1 MGQIIGRT
9 AKPDACN
16 LRSLSSF
23 GTPAAGQHILVSTD
37 NSAMQNGQGNFDA
50 YVVGDGT
57 TAAAALPLH
66 KINAD
71 IFAILDGKV
80 DKVIEVWSEKSGN
93 MKDLITAGNGFQNA
107 NGVVANPADTNWFT
121 TDYVEVKQGSTIT
134 VQSLGGQGTAVMT
147 VGFFDENHSC
157 IVADSLCQYISSSVS
172 VVVSNPLIKYV
183 RFSGNAA
190 TYNTGQAK
198 VTMEMKEESID
209 VLGLLFQLPVKD
221 AELESDMETLET
233 NVYAAIDGKA
243 DDAIAEWEEV
253 SGKMKDLITAGN
265 GYQNSS
271 GVVANPSDTNWFTTD
286 YVEVKQ
292 GSTIIVNALGGQG
305 SSVMTV
311 GFFDENHSCIV
322 SESLCQYISSPV
334 SVVVSNRLI
343 KYVRFSGGA
352 ATYNAGQ
359 ATVTMEMKSVK
370 TIAEAIG
377 ELDAKD
383 EILSARIDSVSSRIG
398 VTTKYAASG
407 TSIAEGAYRALY
419 MPDIKNNRVLSYRVN
434 VETMGVLR
442 FGTGYANYGSI
453 LFEISATEI
462 KEYQVINGENLIAT
476 FTHGMSI
483 SNYLAVTILVKYNDV
498 ADVIFSTDG
507 GAYVIKDCLFT
518 GVAGNMDVG
527 NISGQYGNYEMKFFS
542 EEPNKKLWAMGDS
555 YLDYWGAF
563 LIGNGVRSFMSDGY
577 PGRNSSDALRSFK
590 KEIETY
596 TPQEVFWCVGM
607 NDADSS
613 SAINASWQSCADE
626 FISICEEK
634 GITPIFSTIPN
645 TPTRNHTFKNTYI
658 KNSGYKYI
666 DVANA
671 VGAESAGSS
680 WTTGLLSADQVHPTD
695 LGTKVIANAIVNG
708 IPEMFNYDINMF
720 VSQSN

>member
-1 MGQIIGRT
+1 
-9 AKPDACN
+9 
-16 LRSLSSF
+16 
-23 GTPAAGQHILVSTD
+23 
-37 NSAMQNGQGNFDA
+37 MQNGQGNFDA

-334 SVVVSNRLI
+334 SVVVSNPLI